1 MDFSGFVLIP
11 LAALITAGWIVGA
24 ALLSKHR
31 PGFRAPFLLS
41 YALGIMFMERWHTG
55 SWRDVGMFVVTLL
68 GLVFSVAAGCL
79 IGGVPAFLIISIGT
93 RVRRRL
99 VVSSHSASNEHE

>member
-24 ALLSKHR
+24 ALLSRHR
-31 PGFRAPFLLS
+31 PGFRPPFLLS
-41 YALGIMFMERWHTG
+41 YALGVMFMEPWHIV
-55 SWRDVGMFVVTLL
+55 SWRDVGMFAVILV

-79 IGGVPAFLIISIGT
+79 IGGVPALLIVSIGT
-93 RVRRRL
+93 KLRHRSGR
-99 VVSSHSASNEHE
+99 